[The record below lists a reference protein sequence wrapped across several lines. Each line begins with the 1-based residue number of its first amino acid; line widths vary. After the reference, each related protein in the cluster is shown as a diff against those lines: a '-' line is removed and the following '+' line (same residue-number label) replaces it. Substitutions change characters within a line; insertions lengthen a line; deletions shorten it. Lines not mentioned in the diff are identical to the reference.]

1 MGNQNDFGKMG
12 DINKN
17 ERVIFPN
24 YSSDI
29 EDNNNKSS
37 NANKNAKQIDKEHV
51 TISKIFKITLDEKE
65 KDKFTYLSS
74 YITQLKSMKK
84 EIKFRINELD
94 DIILILFNMK
104 ENILEF
110 LFEIYHRSIEMIEK
124 RFRNEYDSNYKKI
137 HKYISNYICML
148 LTSPENLGKVIP
160 KEKIITTFNQY
171 FTDCD
176 MDELGYILYD
186 FYTSTYQ
193 DYEYLKKVFK
203 YYFYFLDESNKKNC
217 KNYYGNKDFQVKNME
232 ILSSL
237 FLTCPLTS
245 KAFVEISLSSSE
257 ENITLNILG
266 LSETGIAFQKD
277 NYISKYIDISPIE
290 GDIADMRKY
299 INLNRAKE
307 NEKVIDNQIHKLND
321 YLNKV
326 TEFFICVYNTDSEH
340 TIMKWIYKLIS
351 VNIDKLKLY
360 KQETKLS
367 SNGYLLNVLLILMKI
382 FFRNLEKGEQDEKA
396 YSEYIFKVVSDIDP
410 LFSLTNNKIDFSR
423 IERANPNVV
432 HLIIQDEG
440 YKNDIP
446 EKFSIYSELFFII
459 HMITTYSIKSF
470 TNQITQ
476 LNKKTEEELKK
487 NNNNIRGSQQLQNM
501 IILDNILLI
510 YLKNQELYKCLLR
523 FCEVTTF
530 LIFSLNNKKYSQSEF
545 SKNYKKV
552 NYIGFLDDF
561 YYYVN
566 FNDNFTI
573 SLLPENIYHNIIT
586 ISLFIRNYSGDSLIQ
601 HLYCTKAIIYFSL
614 IFSCHTN
621 LIQNPHFRMEIFDIM
636 IYFFYLS
643 PKEKTGKIN
652 QIFKLLNEKFIKESL
667 MVSILR
673 VFIDAERLGT
683 SNQFYEKFTVRQKIL
698 ILIDNINKSYGQLFV
713 ENIKA
718 YTEKHNEES
727 VKMINLLMND
737 LTYLNDECIENLTII
752 KKYQDLISDQEKYSK
767 LSEENKKFEEDKFK
781 EKDRIVKAEIK
792 LFNAS
797 LKFLVSITNV
807 LQDNFVK
814 SGLIER
820 LANLLNY
827 SLNIFITPRG
837 NDLKVK
843 NLSEYE
849 FNPKF
854 ILSSIL
860 TVYSSFD
867 NYIEFIECIVKDER
881 SYHYE
886 NFFKAKKIVEESE
899 KIPIDRIA
907 FEKYNNLINKLKS
920 VEEKMK
926 SQELNFDDAPNE
938 FIDPITTLI
947 MVDPVLLPVSKVI
960 VDRKTIEQHLL
971 SDQNDPFN
979 RTKLTKDML
988 VPCTDLKKKIDA
1000 YVQKKK
1006 NEKKKKK
1013 K

>member
-1 MGNQNDFGKMG
+1 MGNQNEFGKIG
-12 DINKN
+12 DINKK
-17 ERVIFPN
+17 ERVFFPN
-24 YSSDI
+24 YSNSL
-29 EDNNNKSS
+29 ENDNNNPS
-37 NANKNAKQIDKEHV
+37 NSNKNPKQIDKEHV

-65 KDKFTYLSS
+65 KDKFTFLELYLA
-74 YITQLKSMKK
+74 QLMSMNK
-84 EIKFRINELD
+84 ECKFRINDLD
-94 DIILILFNMK
+94 EIILGLFPLK
-104 ENILEF
+104 ENILEY
-110 LFEIYHRSIEMIEK
+110 LFDIYHRSIEMIEK
-124 RFRNEYDSNYKKI
+124 RFRNEYDEKYKKI
-137 HKYISNYICML
+137 HGYISNYICML
-148 LTSPENLGKVIP
+148 MIAPENLGKIIP
-160 KEKIITTFNQY
+160 KEQIIKIFNKY
-171 FTDCD
+171 FTDID
-176 MDELGYILYD
+176 IDELGYILFD
-186 FYTSTYQ
+186 FYTSTYNN
-193 DYEYLKKVFK
+193 YNNLKEIFK
-203 YYFYFLDESNKKNC
+203 YYFHYLDESNRLNC

-237 FLTCPLTS
+237 FKTCPLTS

-257 ENITLNILG
+257 ENLTLNILG
-266 LSETGIAFQKD
+266 LSETGLAFQKE
-277 NYISKYIDISPIE
+277 NLISKYIDISPIE

-299 INLNRAKE
+299 ININRAIE

-326 TEFFICVYNTDSEH
+326 TEFLVTIYYTDYEH
-340 TIMKWIYKLIS
+340 TIMKWIYKLIRI
-351 VNIDKLKLY
+351 NLDKIKIY
-360 KQETKLS
+360 KEENKLS
-367 SNGYLLNVLLILMKI
+367 SNGFLLNILMILMKI
-382 FFRNLEKGEQDEKA
+382 FFRDLEKGEQNEKT
-396 YSEYIFKVVSDIDP
+396 YSEYIFKVVGSIDT
-410 LFSLTNNKIDFSR
+410 LFSLTNDKIDFSK
-423 IERANPNVV
+423 IERTNPNVV
-432 HLIIQDEG
+432 QLILQDDN
-440 YKNDIP
+440 YKNDFP

-459 HMITTYSIKSF
+459 QMIVTYTIKSF

-476 LNKKTEEELKK
+476 LNKMTEELLKK
-487 NNNNIRGSQQLQNM
+487 NNNNIRGNQQLQNM

-530 LIFSLNNKKYSQSEF
+530 LIFSLNNKKYSQNEF
-545 SKNYKKV
+545 SQNYKNV
-552 NYIGFLDDF
+552 NYKEFLDDF
-561 YYYVN
+561 YYHIN

-573 SLLPENIYHNIIT
+573 SYLPENIYHNIIT

-614 IFSCHTN
+614 IFSCHSN

-636 IYFFYLS
+636 IYFFLSS
-643 PKEKTGKIN
+643 PKEKTSKIN
-652 QIFKLLNEKFIKESL
+652 QIFKLLSEKFIKESL

-698 ILIDNINKSYGQLFV
+698 FLIDNINKGYGQLFV

-727 VKMINLLMND
+727 TKMINLLMND

-752 KKYQDLISDQEKYSK
+752 KKYQDLIFDAEKYNK

-797 LKFLVSITNV
+797 LKFLVSITNI

-827 SLNIFITPRG
+827 SLNKFVTSRG

-854 ILSSIL
+854 ILASIL
-860 TVYSSFD
+860 TVYSAFE
-867 NYIEFIECIVKDER
+867 NKKQFLEFIVKDER
-881 SYHYE
+881 SYRYE
-886 NFFKAKKIVEESE
+886 NFFKAKKIVEE
-899 KIPIDRIA
+899 KGQIPIDGIA
-907 FEKYNNLINKLKS
+907 FEKYNKLINKLKS
-920 VEEKMK
+920 IEEEIK
-926 SQELNFDDAPNE
+926 SQELNFDDAPSE
-938 FIDPITTLI
+938 FFDPITTLI
-947 MVDPVLLPVSKVI
+947 MTDPVLLPVSKVI

-988 VPCTDLKKKIDA
+988 VPCKDLKNKIDN
-1000 YVQKKK
+1000 YLKKKK
-1006 NEKKKKK
+1006 NEKKKK
-1013 K
+1013 